1 MHTILL
7 LNLFHKILELGQKHT
22 SSVVVMEVVPGLS
35 STLTQVSQVLPQ
47 QSHLSLGGL
56 TLVWCHMSSLSVN
69 DSRLLQYFSRS
80 VLGVITKSEH
90 VNLSWSWGWSVVVFA
105 ASTSASN
112 TFCTHGATPAFPI
125 LIPHKFNEKR
135 IVDSAAHDT
144 MMRLGHSLMRH
155 DL

>member
-56 TLVWCHMSSLSVN
+56 TLV
-69 DSRLLQYFSRS
+69 
-80 VLGVITKSEH
+80 
-90 VNLSWSWGWSVVVFA
+90 
-105 ASTSASN
+105 
-112 TFCTHGATPAFPI
+112 
-125 LIPHKFNEKR
+125 
-135 IVDSAAHDT
+135 
-144 MMRLGHSLMRH
+144 
-155 DL
+155 